1 MKVRLYEDAV
11 LAEIT
16 LAQPQALT
24 EAGLTEALGEERALT
39 VALQISEK
47 RNYFETRKYFDNI

>member
-1 MKVRLYEDAV
+1 MEVWLYEDAV

-24 EAGLTEALGEERALT
+24 EAGLTETLCA
-39 VALQISEK
+39 VWSISMS
-47 RNYFETRKYFDNI
+47 RTFPRSY